1 MPNLRA
7 FFLKIADSY
16 ITVLVVA
23 VTLGLVFPHVFAAVT
38 PYLTW
43 LLMVIFYLN
52 SLRIEMGDVVTD
64 FKDWRMIALGT
75 GWMLLGAP
83 IVVWAVTS
91 LSLPQFLLPFLI
103 LAAMPAGTTLPL
115 LVEVIGGRPSM
126 ALVFTVTSSLLAPFT
141 VPLVLHFLAGKNVQ
155 VDTLGM
161 FWSLV
166 QVIVIPF
173 VLAQLTRRFA
183 PKQVTVARQG
193 IKSSVVLLLC
203 LLIASVVAN
212 QAGTIETGQV
222 GPFFAQTLAVVALFL
237 FFAVSGWLIAWYR
250 TPKEQLTM
258 SMNVTCI
265 NFTLAIFLTN
275 KYFPNPH
282 VVVPVVLSVLPWT
295 LFIIPFKLIAAS
307 LDLPEDPDLVGLPW
321 WRRWLKRVQ
330 KLVRRTK

>member
-1 MPNLRA
+1 MLSLRS

-23 VTLGLVFPHVFAAVT
+23 VTLGLVFPRYFAAVT
-38 PYLTW
+38 PYLDW

-52 SLRIEMGDVVTD
+52 SLRIDMTDVWAD
-64 FKDWRMIALGT
+64 LKDWRMVLIGT
-75 GWMLLGAP
+75 GWMLIGAP
-83 IVVWAVTS
+83 VVVWAVTS
-91 LSLPQFLLPFLI
+91 LALPQYLLPFII

-115 LVEVIGGRPSM
+115 LVEIIGGRPSM
-126 ALVFTVTSSLLAPFT
+126 ALVFTVSSSLLAPFT
-141 VPLVLHFLAGKNVQ
+141 VPLVLHFLAGRNVE
-155 VDTLGM
+155 VDTIGM

-173 VLAQLTRRFA
+173 VLAQLTRRQW
-183 PKQVTVARQG
+183 PKAVTGARIG

-203 LLIASVVAN
+203 LLIASIVAR

-222 GPFFAQTLAVVALFL
+222 GPFFAQTFAIVGLFL
-237 FFAVSGWLIAWYR
+237 FFAVTGWLLAWYR

-265 NFTLAIFLTN
+265 NFTLAIFLTS
-275 KYFPNPH
+275 KYFDDPR

-295 LFIIPFKLIAAS
+295 LFIIPFKFIAS
-307 LDLPEDPDLVGLPW
+307 RLDLPTDPDPASASW
-321 WRRWLKRVQ
+321 WRRHFRHRAQ
-330 KLVRRTK
+330 